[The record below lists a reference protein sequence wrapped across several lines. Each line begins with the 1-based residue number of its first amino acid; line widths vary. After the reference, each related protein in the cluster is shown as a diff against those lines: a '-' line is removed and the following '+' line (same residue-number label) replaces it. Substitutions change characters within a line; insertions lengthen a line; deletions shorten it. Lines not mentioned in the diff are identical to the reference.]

1 MIDDFFMCLYI
12 FPTSSDVPKDR
23 WVSCWLKCI
32 TLFVVLV
39 LEGYWDLKSYT
50 FYLFLTQICCSGAKC
65 VSLAFEQRN
74 VENVL
79 YAPIKRYNYPA
90 IHIKHS
96 KSLDVADYK
105 MHTVHSIISFIT
117 MEY

>member
-1 MIDDFFMCLYI
+1 M
-12 FPTSSDVPKDR
+12 
-23 WVSCWLKCI
+23 
-32 TLFVVLV
+32 
-39 LEGYWDLKSYT
+39 
-50 FYLFLTQICCSGAKC
+50 
-65 VSLAFEQRN
+65 SLAFEQRN

-79 YAPIKRYNYPA
+79 YASIKRYTYPA
-90 IHIKHS
+90 IHIEHS